1 MNNTEPRSTTQ
12 AVERALSILVLL
24 ARNGPSRLTDLARE
38 IGVHKSTASRM
49 MSALER
55 FRLVEQ
61 TGNRGRYRLGFG
73 IVRLAGATAAQ
84 LDIARESRPVCV
96 RLAAELRDTVSL
108 SVREADGVTAVV
120 QEPETERNW
129 IGLRAPLHATASG
142 KVLLASFGFE
152 ELGEM
157 LERPRERF
165 TPHTITAPGVLLADL
180 NRTRDR
186 GWAATNGEL
195 EPDLNSVA
203 VALRGPGGR
212 IVGALSVS
220 AGKTSLRPRDFRE
233 VARILA
239 DGAEEI
245 LERLHRFADA

>member
-73 IVRLAGATAAQ
+73 IVRLAGATATQ

-96 RLAAELRDTVSL
+96 RLAAELRGTVSL

-186 GWAATNGEL
+186 GWAATSGEL

-203 VALRGPGGR
+203 VAVRGPGGR